1 MFIHPSVPSAQP
13 LDGIL
18 YNGFMD
24 ILKPAGSKAPV
35 IYSIIA
41 FFLLYFQ
48 AMGINKVLND
58 QRLLPKPNYL
68 AAMSYLLFTS
78 VFREWS
84 VLSAPLIINT
94 LLIWVLARSCTIYNN
109 PNAKTQL
116 FNIGMLAGLSSLFY
130 FPAIAFSILIF
141 VAIIITRPF
150 SLQEWVV
157 ALLGILTPY
166 YFEASWLFL
175 SGRWKSF
182 SLPAVSVNVPIFH
195 ETLFASI
202 AIAII
207 LIIILTGMVFAQNN
221 MRRLVVQSRKSWS
234 LIYLYLAVSILVPF
248 LNSTHNFDYW
258 ILTAVPA
265 AAFGGAAFLYP
276 ERKWFSLL
284 FHWSL
289 VILTFILG
297 FFVR

>member
-1 MFIHPSVPSAQP
+1 
-13 LDGIL
+13 
-18 YNGFMD
+18 
-24 ILKPAGSKAPV
+24 
-35 IYSIIA
+35 
-41 FFLLYFQ
+41 
-48 AMGINKVLND
+48 
-58 QRLLPKPNYL
+58 
-68 AAMSYLLFTS
+68 
-78 VFREWS
+78 
-84 VLSAPLIINT
+84 
-94 LLIWVLARSCTIYNN
+94 
-109 PNAKTQL
+109 
-116 FNIGMLAGLSSLFY
+116 MLAGLSSLFY
-130 FPAIAFSILIF
+130 FPAIAFSILII

-207 LIIILTGMVFAQNN
+207 LIIILTGMVFTQNN